1 VLPRVPQCPPPASRS
16 QPLSSCFVIPLL
28 SVHADLAERG
38 RLGYAGLTDSNQLE
52 KREKGHD
59 RFQPRPR
66 VTKNGAEV
74 EVWLMTQHL
83 AKLLELVG
91 ERNLFHLDRDRPGR
105 R

>member
-74 EVWLMTQHL
+74 ELWLANQHHPEIL
-83 AKLLELVG
+83 ALCAG
-91 ERNLFHLDRDRPGR
+91 RNLFHAP
-105 R
+105 